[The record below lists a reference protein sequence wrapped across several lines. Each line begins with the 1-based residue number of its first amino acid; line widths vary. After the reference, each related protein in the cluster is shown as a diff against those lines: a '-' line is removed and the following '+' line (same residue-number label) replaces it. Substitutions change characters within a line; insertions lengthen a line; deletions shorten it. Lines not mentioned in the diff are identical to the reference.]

1 MEKFYEPLT
10 NPKGTAIDS
19 YLDFRIDSPLGKLSA
34 VLHMD
39 WIPPWWAPYHDTPL
53 TYAHH

>member
-1 MEKFYEPLT
+1 MEIFYEPLT
-10 NPKGTAIDS
+10 NPKGTAIAS
-19 YLDFRIDSPLGKLSA
+19 YLDFCIDSPLGK
-34 VLHMD
+34 LHMD

>member
-1 MEKFYEPLT
+1 MEIFYEPLT
-10 NPKGTAIDS
+10 NPKGTAIAS
-19 YLDFRIDSPLGKLSA
+19 YLDFCIDSPLGKLSA